1 MNGIQLIV
9 GLGNIGA
16 QYERTRHN
24 AGFWLVDLIAA
35 QNNVKFMLET
45 KFFGDVAKLKLNQ
58 QDFFLLKPNTFMN
71 ASGRAVKAMTSFY
84 KILPTNILV
93 VHDELDLPVGVV
105 KLKIGG
111 GHGGHNGLRD
121 IDAHLG
127 TRDYWRLRLGISH
140 PGEKNAVVNYVLNA
154 PLKAELREIESAM
167 DKSLLILP
175 DLLTGG
181 FEQAMLK
188 LHTKV

>member
-121 IDAHLG
+121 IDAQLG